1 METAFEFSIS
11 LLSYYF
17 WGLNRF
23 SSGDLMFRDFS
34 SELQTSSSY
43 GLSYDFVF
51 SHKMTEILCHC
62 KKYKIT
68 IPPKIHKYWRTSS
81 LLSSFKFSFFTSFF
95 YMIKQ
100 TYCQLWG
107 NVWTL
112 CYFFIA
118 AGFDMLYF
126 RRLIAENP
134 IIFNDRFYCITL
146 GSALWPRQEYSRSSF

>member
-1 METAFEFSIS
+1 METSFEFSIS

-17 WGLNRF
+17 WGLTRF

-43 GLSYDFVF
+43 GLSYDLVF

-62 KKYKIT
+62 KKHKIT
-68 IPPKIHKYWRTSS
+68 FPPKSTNIGDPVCYLVALNFLS
-81 LLSSFKFSFFTSFF
+81 LLLFF

-134 IIFNDRFYCITL
+134 IIFNDIFYCITL
-146 GSALWPRQEYSRSSF
+146 GSALWPRQDYSRSSF